1 MTKLNNKQECLIY
14 SIHRRFNQQQIKTA
28 MDIWLPLVDSKVW
41 ISGIH
46 DGAGYDLEKE
56 FHGWLRKDIYDAI
69 VTYNTH
75 GKTYITVSIPS
86 GDGYWLTVC
95 RSGSGNLVLSDKRY
109 QSYDVIRRHNSQ
121 VPGGLTFEELS
132 TSPLRWVLQFAEVL
146 ND

>member
-1 MTKLNNKQECLIY
+1 MTKLNNKQECFIY
-14 SIHRRFNQQQIKTA
+14 SIHRRFSQEQIKTS

-56 FHGWLRKDIYDAI
+56 FPGWLRKDIYDVI
-69 VTYNTH
+69 VTYNTY
-75 GKTYITVSIPS
+75 GKTYVTVMIPV
-86 GDGYWLTVC
+86 GDVFYITVC
-95 RSGSGNLVLSDKRY
+95 RSGSGRLTISDKVY
-109 QSYDVIRRHNSQ
+109 TSYDVIRRHNSQ

-132 TSPLRWVLQFAEVL
+132 RSPLKWTLQFAEVV

>member
-1 MTKLNNKQECLIY
+1 MTKLNNKQECFIY
-14 SIHRRFNQQQIKTA
+14 TIHRRFSQEQIKTS

-46 DGAGYDLEKE
+46 DGACYDLEEE
-56 FHGWLRKDIYDAI
+56 FNGWLRKDIYDVI
-69 VTYNTH
+69 VQYNTH
-75 GKTYITVSIPS
+75 GKTYVTVSIPS
-86 GDGYWLTVC
+86 GDGFYTTVC

-109 QSYDVIRRHNSQ
+109 QSYDSIKRHNSQ

-132 TSPLRWVLQFAEVL
+132 TSTLRWVLPFAEVI